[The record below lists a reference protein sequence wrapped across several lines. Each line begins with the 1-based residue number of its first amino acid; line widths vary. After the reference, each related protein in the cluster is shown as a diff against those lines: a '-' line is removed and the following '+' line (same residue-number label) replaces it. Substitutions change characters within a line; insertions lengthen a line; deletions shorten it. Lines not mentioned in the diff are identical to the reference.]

1 MDLKN
6 QYLSNVG
13 NQTNSQFLTFVIL
26 FTVWGFGIPLAFGVL
41 GSSQDAGL
49 WLTVVTSATAFGLLT
64 TGFTAVNRYRLL
76 NMNLSPEAME
86 TAVGQSESK
95 QPFTFF
101 LATIPVLTA
110 AVLVGHLLILN

>member
-1 MDLKN
+1 MDVKN

-13 NQTNSQFLTFVIL
+13 YQTSSQFLTFVIL

-49 WLTVVTSATAFGLLT
+49 GLTVVTSATAFGLLT
-64 TGFTAVNRYRLL
+64 IGFSAVNRYRLL

-101 LATIPVLTA
+101 LASVPVLIA

>member
-6 QYLSNVG
+6 QYLSDVW
-13 NQTNSQFLTFVIL
+13 NQTASQFLTYVIL
-26 FTVWGFGIPLAFGVL
+26 TTVWGFGIPLAFGVL

-49 WLTVVTSATAFGLLT
+49 GLTVVTSATAFGLLT

-101 LATIPVLTA
+101 LATITVLTA
-110 AVLVGHLLILN
+110 AILVGHLLILN